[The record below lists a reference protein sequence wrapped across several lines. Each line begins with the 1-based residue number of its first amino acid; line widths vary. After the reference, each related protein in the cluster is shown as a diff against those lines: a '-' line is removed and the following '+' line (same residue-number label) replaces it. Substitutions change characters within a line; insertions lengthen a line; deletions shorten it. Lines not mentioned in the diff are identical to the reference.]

1 MSKSMVNKFLSVLQ
15 VIILLAVLSVTPACG
30 VTPEAEISTQTQIH
44 ECGRIADR
52 GERERCIEAAHVN

>member
-1 MSKSMVNKFLSVLQ
+1 MKNRILSFLRVM
-15 VIILLAVLSVTPACG
+15 IPLAVMSVVSACG

-52 GERERCIEAAHVN
+52 GERERCIETAHVN